1 MYIPR
6 ILYEPYVIFLFV
18 ALVISIFY
26 FYIQKSNAK
35 KQQQQDPNYDEESI
49 QKNKYTN
56 SFIAFLVSYL
66 LLLIVYYGYKY
77 FQTKQLA
84 SSDSVKSGGSVNNSV
99 KEKVSSVVKEQIK
112 EKLTIIDDDI
122 DIGVFEN

>member
-1 MYIPR
+1 MDIPR
-6 ILYEPYVIFLFV
+6 ILYEPYVIFLLV
-18 ALVISIFY
+18 AFVISIFY

-35 KQQQQDPNYDEESI
+35 KQQQDPNYDEEFI

-66 LLLIVYYGYKY
+66 LLLIIYYGYKY
-77 FQTKQLA
+77 FQTKQSA
-84 SSDSVKSGGSVNNSV
+84 SIDSVKSGGSSVASV
-99 KEKVSSVVKEQIK
+99 KEKVSSTIKEQIK

>member
-1 MYIPR
+1 MDIPR

-26 FYIQKSNAK
+26 FYIQKSKAQ
-35 KQQQQDPNYDEESI
+35 KQQQQDPNYDEESS

-56 SFIAFLVSYL
+56 AIIAFLVSYL

-77 FQTKQLA
+77 FQTNQI
-84 SSDSVKSGGSVNNSV
+84 SSSSGTVSSGGASI
-99 KEKVSSVVKEQIK
+99 KEKVSSAMKEQIK
-112 EKLTIIDDDI
+112 EKLTIVDEDV
-122 DIGVFEN
+122 DIGIFEN

>member
-1 MYIPR
+1 MDIPR
-6 ILYEPYVIFLFV
+6 ILYEPYVIFLFIS
-18 ALVISIFY
+18 LIISIFY

-35 KQQQQDPNYDEESI
+35 KQQQQDPNYDEEFS

-56 SFIAFLVSYL
+56 AVIAFLVSYL

-84 SSDSVKSGGSVNNSV
+84 SSDSVKSGGSINTSV
-99 KEKVSSVVKEQIK
+99 KEKVSSAVKEQIK
-112 EKLTIIDDDI
+112 EKLTIMDDDI